1 MGWDCFVFFNLL
13 GLMILPTF
21 SWSHQRPFFD
31 FLASNEIVSGV
42 IHFEP
47 CHAFFL
53 LLGGVNLL
61 VFFHMLNRNIQIA
74 SMKPSIWPHCWWPVP
89 FLLIHS
95 IISIHVR
102 VFLPVFMLNTFNPT
116 FFLVQKMCY
125 PSIPSAGRGNGGG
138 NNGSDRKGTHLLYGK
153 RASAASDLLGRSS
166 GAGKGWKCWNA
177 SFTTYKWI
185 YK

>member
-1 MGWDCFVFFNLL
+1 MGLLRLFQPTWIDDPPNFQLKPPAALLWFFGFKWNSFRGHSFRAMPRL
-13 GLMILPTF
+13 
-21 SWSHQRPFFD
+21 
-31 FLASNEIVSGV
+31 
-42 IHFEP
+42 
-47 CHAFFL
+47 FFL